1 MKNLIIS
8 IFKTFLFFDLSLIV
22 INLLPEVSGKNAGV
36 SALLNAIIGFSVVLV
51 LTVVFLL
58 FVEKRKISLPFEKPV
73 SGVFKGIFF
82 GAFPPVIALAF
93 AAFFNKF
100 KFTPENDIKKIGLWW
115 LILLIN
121 CIMTELLLR
130 GYLFALYKKHF
141 GLTISVIATTLLSC
155 SLDFSIF
162 SGSKIYIAN
171 IILFNILLCF
181 ILNSSK
187 SILASVIAKF
197 TFLAINT
204 VLLGCKYP
212 LGGYPA
218 VYKITFSGNILLN
231 GGKYGIMGSVL
242 MLVLLLVICLIF
254 IYKAY
259 NVSENLKKFSK
270 FMKRFSNKA

>member
-22 INLLPEVSGKNAGV
+22 INIIPEVSGESAGV
-36 SALLNAIIGFSVVLV
+36 SALLNAIIGLSVVLA
-51 LTVVFLL
+51 LTLVFLL
-58 FVEKRKISLPFEKPV
+58 FVEKRKISVPFKKPI

-82 GAFPPVIALAF
+82 GTFPPVIVLAF

-115 LILLIN
+115 LVLLVN

-130 GYLFALYKKHF
+130 GYLFSLYKKHF
-141 GLTISVIATTLLSC
+141 GLTFSVIATTLLFC
-155 SLDFSIF
+155 SLDLSIF

-187 SILASVIAKF
+187 SILAPVIARF

-204 VLLGCKYP
+204 ILLGCKYP
-212 LGGYPA
+212 LGGYTS

-242 MLVLLLVICLIF
+242 MLIILSVICLIF
-254 IYKAY
+254 MYKAY
-259 NVSENLKKFSK
+259 NVSENLKNFSK